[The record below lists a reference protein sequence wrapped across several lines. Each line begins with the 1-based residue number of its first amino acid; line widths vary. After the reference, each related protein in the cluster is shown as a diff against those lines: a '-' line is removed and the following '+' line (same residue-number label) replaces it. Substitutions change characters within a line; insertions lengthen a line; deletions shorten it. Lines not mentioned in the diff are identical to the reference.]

1 MAENQ
6 LNVNVS
12 FEGELAKYLKDIAEI
27 DNKTVAEILVHLAT
41 EALEEDIELSKMIAE
56 RDVEGAEL
64 IRAEDVDWDKILS
77 AGTFCT
83 KCQQPIDQ
91 NSPTTH

>member
-1 MAENQ
+1 M
-6 LNVNVS
+6 
-12 FEGELAKYLKDIAEI
+12 
-27 DNKTVAEILVHLAT
+27 HLAT